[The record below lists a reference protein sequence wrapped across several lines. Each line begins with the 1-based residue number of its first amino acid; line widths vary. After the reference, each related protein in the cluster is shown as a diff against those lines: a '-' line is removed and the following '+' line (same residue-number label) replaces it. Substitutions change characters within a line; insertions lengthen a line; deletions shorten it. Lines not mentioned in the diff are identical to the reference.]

1 MIVEEN
7 PPKDLCESM
16 KKRRMRARQRR
27 RHVRNVRRMRRLL
40 AVTGVLLMF
49 LAIVFVI
56 RETSVKTS
64 GKAQS
69 TIASAEKEVMANE
82 TLNSEKGIVSTG
94 ISGVVNGICETEMP
108 VYPIRKIGSSYEA
121 VIVGQRASQAMSV
134 NSMPV
139 SESMQES
146 VANLNYVSQ
155 CGAAQSTIMSDADYE
170 TLLSIVEAEVGGED
184 MKSRIL
190 VANVILNRVKDH
202 RFPNSV
208 TEVVWESTNG
218 AAQFSPTEDGR
229 ISTVEI
235 SDMTKEA
242 VRQVLEGV
250 DYSDGALF
258 FVAKDQALESNVVWF
273 ESDLKALFVHGDH
286 AFYTFP

>member
-1 MIVEEN
+1 M
-7 PPKDLCESM
+7 
-16 KKRRMRARQRR
+16 
-27 RHVRNVRRMRRLL
+27 RNVRRLRRTL
-40 AVTGVLLMF
+40 AVAGMLLMF
-49 LAIVFVI
+49 FAIVFVI
-56 RETSVKTS
+56 RETPVKTS

-69 TIASAEKEVMANE
+69 VIASAEREVMANE
-82 TLNSEKGIVSTG
+82 TLTSEKGIVTTG
-94 ISGVVNGICETEMP
+94 ISGVVNGICEMEMP

-121 VIVGQRASQAMSV
+121 VIVGQRASCAMSV

-139 SESMQES
+139 SDSMQES

-155 CGAAQSTIMSDADYE
+155 CGAAESTIMSDADYE

-184 MKSRIL
+184 VKSRIL

-202 RFPNSV
+202 RFPDSV
-208 TEVVWESTNG
+208 SEVVWERSDG

-229 ISTVEI
+229 INTVEI
-235 SDMTKEA
+235 SEVTKEA

-250 DYSDGALF
+250 DYSEGALF

-273 ESDLKALFVHGDH
+273 ESDLKHLFTHGDH

>member
-1 MIVEEN
+1 
-7 PPKDLCESM
+7 
-16 KKRRMRARQRR
+16 
-27 RHVRNVRRMRRLL
+27 MRRLSRML
-40 AVTGVLLMF
+40 ATAGVLLVV
-49 LAIVFVI
+49 LAAVFVI
-56 RETSVKTS
+56 RETPVRTS
-64 GKAQS
+64 GKARPV
-69 TIASAEKEVMANE
+69 IAAAEKEVMANE
-82 TLNSEKGIVSTG
+82 TLTSEKGIVSTG

-134 NSMPV
+134 NTISV
-139 SESMQES
+139 GESMQES
-146 VANLNYVSQ
+146 VADLNYVSQ
-155 CGAAQSTIMSDADYE
+155 CGAAASTIMSDSDYE

-190 VANVILNRVKDH
+190 VANVIMNRVKDQ
-202 RFPNSV
+202 RFPDTV
-208 TEVVWESTNG
+208 TEVVWERSND

-229 ISTVEI
+229 INTVEI